1 MKPTAKKTTVKLG
14 ASAVLATGITLAS
27 RFDLAISSALAGLAK
42 TENVF
47 TLSVP
52 KFAALLEIIGEW
64 APSVL
69 AATSVLIVGQESA
82 ELYEEH
88 DMTAKLSSF
97 VPATALMAY
106 ATTKTME
113 YLKYPISGA
122 LSAALIASV
131 AFVVSAMLYLLIG
144 KIPDDIRKKIF
155 LPAAYTLAASCA
167 VLLTVS
173 VIKTLWGRV
182 RLRELVNM
190 NSLEDYTPWYY
201 PNFFSGSHSFPSG
214 HTAHATLLLMLP
226 KWLSGK
232 GEKYRP
238 ALTALCFG
246 FIALMAFSRLAAGA
260 HFLSDILFGFLIAF
274 GITEA
279 VKKLYAHHDETL
291 DKLSV
296 LWDSVQEKTSSYL
309 QKVKRSKSAQTV
321 VS

>member
-52 KFAALLEIIGEW
+52 KFAAWLEIVGEW

-82 ELYEEH
+82 DLFEDH

-113 YLKYPISGA
+113 YLKYPVSGA

-131 AFVVSAMLYLLIG
+131 AFAVAAMLYLLIG

-155 LPAAYTLAASCA
+155 LPAAYTLAASCS
-167 VLLTVS
+167 VLFTVS
-173 VIKTLWGRV
+173 AIKTLWGRV
-182 RLRELVNM
+182 RLRELVKM
-190 NSLEDYTPWYY
+190 NSLENYTPWYH

-226 KWLSGK
+226 KWLFGK

-238 ALTALCFG
+238 VMNALCFG

-274 GITEA
+274 GITET
-279 VKKLYAHHDETL
+279 VKKLYDRHDETL
-291 DKLSV
+291 TKLSDI
-296 LWDSVQEKTSSYL
+296 WDFVQEKASTYM
-309 QKVKRSKSAQTV
+309 KKAKDRKSIQTV
-321 VS
+321 IS